1 MVFSLCTDLQAC
13 RGGRRAAGG
22 GGRAGIMEATVCLYA
37 VWSQRK
43 PAHRD
48 RQLGGDME
56 RGSLFNPSPTQEA
69 GQAWRRPSDLE
80 GICHFSFSSHLSDK
94 QARLHNGRMVKWLL
108 HTGSQKR
115 WNFPGRIV
123 KITLNG

>member
-1 MVFSLCTDLQAC
+1 MSVRSVEPAEACPPGQAV
-13 RGGRRAAGG
+13 RWGHGEGVSVQPQPYTGG
-22 GGRAGIMEATVCLYA
+22 GA
-37 VWSQRK
+37 
-43 PAHRD
+43 
-48 RQLGGDME
+48 
-56 RGSLFNPSPTQEA
+56 
-69 GQAWRRPSDLE
+69 AWRRPSDLE